1 MWSNNLKNYNPMKM
15 SKIGLIISREY
26 SSRVKKKSF
35 ILLTILGPLL
45 MVGFIF
51 VALYLGQQEEEKVN
65 ILIHDDTFTLTQF
78 ITYNKENPNKLV
90 VYDTSGTKSYNDAIA
105 DFKKSEHYDLLVYL
119 PENIVKT
126 KKSTGIIQY
135 KKPPTAKAL
144 TYITNTINKA
154 IEKSTLQF
162 YNIPIEDYDRL
173 KSDVQFRTI
182 DITTSEENNNLA
194 KSAVGLVFGVIIY
207 LFIFMYGVQVMKA
220 VIEEKTNRI
229 IEVLVSSV
237 KPFQLMMG
245 KIVGIM
251 LVGLTQFTIWVLLCS
266 ISLMVLSV
274 VAFPDMMDAANQ
286 ADLMQN
292 NIGSEVVMEND
303 FADLVFRQINWPLM
317 IGLFIFYFIGG
328 YLLYGSLM
336 AAIGA
341 AVDSETD
348 TQQFMIPVSMPLF
361 FAYLIAVNI
370 VGNPHGTT
378 AFWCSE
384 IPFTS
389 PIVMLVRVAIG
400 GEGMVWQVLLSMF
413 LLIATFISTTW
424 IAAKIYR
431 VGILMYG
438 KKPSY
443 KELLKWIRFK
453 G

>member
-1 MWSNNLKNYNPMKM
+1 MRT

-26 SSRVKKKSF
+26 SSRVKKRSF

-51 VALYLGQQEEEKVN
+51 TALYLGQQDEDEVR
-65 ILIHDDTFTLTQF
+65 ILIHDDTFTITQF
-78 ITYNKENPNKLV
+78 IKNNSNNLNKLV
-90 VYDTSGTKSYNDAIA
+90 VYDTSGLKTYDDAMD
-105 DFKKSEHYDLLVYL
+105 DFKKSDHYDLLVYL
-119 PENIVKT
+119 PENIVET
-126 KKSTGIIQY
+126 KNSTGIIQY
-135 KKPPTAKAL
+135 KKPPTAKSL
-144 TYITNTINKA
+144 TFITNTINKA
-154 IEKSTLQF
+154 IEKSTLHF
-162 YNIPIEDYDRL
+162 YNIPLEDYDRF

-182 DITTSEENNNLA
+182 DIATSEENNNLA
-194 KSAVGLVFGVIIY
+194 KSGVGLFFGVIIY
-207 LFIFMYGVQVMKA
+207 LFIFMYGIQVMKA

-229 IEVLVSSV
+229 VEVLVSSI

-245 KIVGIM
+245 KIIGIM
-251 LVGLTQFTIWVLLCS
+251 LVGLTQFSIWVLLIAVSLTALS
-266 ISLMVLSV
+266 II
-274 VAFPDMMDAANQ
+274 AFPDMLDAANQ
-286 ADLMQN
+286 AELMQN
-292 NIGSEVVMEND
+292 NVGGEVAMEND
-303 FADLVFRQINWPLM
+303 FADLVFRQINWSLM

-361 FAYLIAVNI
+361 FAYIIAINI
-370 VGNPHGTT
+370 TGNPNGST

-400 GEGMVWQVLLSMF
+400 GEGMIWQVLLSMS
-413 LLIATFISTTW
+413 LLIVTFIFTTW

-453 G
+453 D